1 MLGLVTT
8 ETKVMTRYGEE
19 AWVGVHLSPDIAGHE
34 WCSRNPTFV
43 AESIDAMLA
52 ARERKERSNG

>member
-8 ETKVMTRYGEE
+8 ATKVLTRYGQP
-19 AWVGVHLSPDIAGHE
+19 AWVGVQLSPDIAGNE

-52 ARERKERSNG
+52 AFERKEG